1 MSQQRTRTVEIFT
14 AGCACC
20 DEAIQ
25 MVREIA
31 CSSCDVQV
39 LNMRDEKVIRRAKEL
54 GIRSVPA
61 VSVNGILA
69 GCCEGRGPDR
79 QILLAAGV
87 GQPL

>member
-1 MSQQRTRTVEIFT
+1 MMPQRKRSIEIFS

-20 DEAIQ
+20 DEAVQ

-39 LNMRDEKVIRRAKEL
+39 IDMQDEKVGRRAKEL

-61 VSVNGILA
+61 VAVNGILA

-79 QILLAAGV
+79 ESLLAAGV